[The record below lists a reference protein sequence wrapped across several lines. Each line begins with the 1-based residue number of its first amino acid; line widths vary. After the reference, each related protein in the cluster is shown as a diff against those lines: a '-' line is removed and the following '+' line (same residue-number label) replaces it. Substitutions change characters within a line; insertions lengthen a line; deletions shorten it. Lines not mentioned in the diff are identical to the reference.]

1 MERAETINK
10 GIRFLE
16 YQAQH
21 AKSNEALKSD
31 LIDYLE
37 MVDCYDF
44 EFDSKDE
51 FNKLIDHI
59 MSEYKKGVNA

>member
-1 MERAETINK
+1 MERSETVKK

-21 AKSNEALKSD
+21 SKSNEALRSD

-44 EFDSKDE
+44 EFESKEE
-51 FNKLIDHI
+51 FNKLIDYI
-59 MSEYKKGVNA
+59 VSEYKKGVSA

>member
-1 MERAETINK
+1 MERAETVKK
-10 GIRFLE
+10 GIRFLG

-21 AKSNEALKSD
+21 AKSNEALRSD

-44 EFDSKDE
+44 EFESEDE
-51 FNKLIDHI
+51 FNNLINHI

>member
-1 MERAETINK
+1 MKRTETIKK

-21 AKSNEALKSD
+21 ARSDEVLRSD

-44 EFDSKDE
+44 ELSSEDE
-51 FNKLIDHI
+51 FNQLIDHI
-59 MSEYKKGVNA
+59 MAESKKGVST